1 LTVSETLAAVKPIS
15 RPGTI
20 APLLSFVAGYV
31 DTVGFIALFG
41 LFTAHVTGNFVL
53 IGASFAQTHSGVIA
67 KLLALPVFIVAVAL
81 TTAFV
86 RRHERMKSSSLTP
99 VLWAQILLLG
109 GFLVAAFLAAPITDA
124 DAPNA
129 IVAGLLG
136 VCSMGV
142 QNAAS
147 RLIFTS
153 LSPTT
158 VMTGNVT
165 QVVIDCVDLLS
176 GSNAVDR
183 MTARA
188 RISKMWP
195 PVLGFAVGAA
205 AGAVL
210 LVHVGIVCLLLPM
223 LVIAAIPRLAA
234 SSGASR

>member
-1 LTVSETLAAVKPIS
+1 MTDNTPIA
-15 RPGTI
+15 RPGAV

-53 IGASFAQTHSGVIA
+53 IGASLVQPAHAGVLA
-67 KLLALPVFIVAVAL
+67 KLLALPVFIAAVAM

-86 RRHERMKSSSLTP
+86 RRRERRQRRSLTP
-99 VLWAQILLLG
+99 VLWAQIVLLG
-109 GFLVAAFLAAPITDA
+109 GFLVAALLAAPIIHA
-124 DAPNA
+124 DAPGA
-129 IVAGLLG
+129 VIAGLLG
-136 VCSMGV
+136 VAAMGV

-165 QVVIDCVDLLS
+165 QVVIDSVDLLR
-176 GSNAVDR
+176 GSNADNRAV
-183 MTARA
+183 TQA

-195 PVLGFAVGAA
+195 PVLAFAVGAA

-210 LVHVGIVCLLLPM
+210 LMQVGIVCLLLPM
-223 LVIAAIPRLAA
+223 LAIVLVSRLALA
-234 SSGASR
+234 PEVRS